1 MRTGIN
7 RVIFKLNGIARFMAA
22 RFTLAAAPGVINL
35 TGRLLAQLLRCRCAV
50 PRQRSR
56 SASGQ

>member
-22 RFTLAAAPGVINL
+22 RFTLAAAPGVVNL
-35 TGRLLAQLLRCRCAV
+35 PG
-50 PRQRSR
+50 
-56 SASGQ
+56 